1 MERTL
6 KELAQ
11 MAKVYM
17 AQRGGLKSIDLQL
30 AAALIATYVKR
41 GNGRY
46 EIVDSCSIEEG
57 FKDYY
62 EVLEGPSGSEIKEV

>member
-1 MERTL
+1 M
-6 KELAQ
+6 
-11 MAKVYM
+11 
-17 AQRGGLKSIDLQL
+17 

-46 EIVDSCSIEEG
+46 EVVDSSIEDG

-62 EVLEGPSGSEIKEV
+62 EVLEGCSGSD